1 MKISTKYHFL
11 SLYFMID
18 CLCFFKRTVKWRS
31 IYRLSIYWIL
41 FIFNNHHATYV
52 ATDDQNSH
60 FIIFIHFFYA
70 RIVNIYSLFEC
81 TIHRKHDMQLKRVL
95 SDDEGCIN
103 VPLDRFFSCFERV
116 FFFFL
121 RIHNISSST
130 SHSSFEI
137 LTFCR
142 NITNDDK

>member
-11 SLYFMID
+11 SPYFMID
-18 CLCFFKRTVKWRS
+18 CLCFFKRMVKWRS
-31 IYRLSIYWIL
+31 IYILSIYWIL
-41 FIFNNHHATYV
+41 FIFNNHHVTYV

-60 FIIFIHFFYA
+60 FIVFIHLFYA

-81 TIHRKHDMQLKRVL
+81 TIHRKQAWHIDKTCTVWWWRLHKCSAWLV
-95 SDDEGCIN
+95 
-103 VPLDRFFSCFERV
+103 FFLLRAR

-137 LTFCR
+137 LTFLS
-142 NITNDDK
+142 